1 MNTDAVQLRES
12 LRQCL
17 CRNEHQHW
25 LHAGKVAPKH
35 NRVIAYLREP
45 EGSCVISNERQLAL
59 IEEFCKQH
67 GYELV
72 NIFRDHSSEPGLG
85 LSMALDALS
94 MADGLVAL
102 DLERFVHD
110 HKDRLRDLKPLLHKF
125 FCNTDRYLLTVLEG
139 VNTRATGGQQSAM
152 DVLSSV
158 KSFE

>member
-1 MNTDAVQLRES
+1 MNMDAVQLRES

-25 LHAGKVAPKH
+25 LHAGKTTPKH
-35 NRVIAYLREP
+35 NRVVAYLREP
-45 EGSCVISNERQLAL
+45 EGAHSISNERQLAL
-59 IEEFCKQH
+59 VEEFCKQH

-72 NIFRDHSSEPGLG
+72 NVFRDHGSEPGPG
-85 LSMALDALS
+85 LHAALDALS

-139 VNTRATGGQQSAM
+139 VNTRGTAGQQQAM
-152 DVLSSV
+152 EILSSV
-158 KSFE
+158 KNFD